1 MNFLDL
7 QSKDGA
13 KARIASQ
20 GAHLCSWIPASGSEQ
35 LFMSSRSEFKEG
47 IAIRGG
53 VPVVFPQFSN
63 LGTLPKHGFART
75 SEWRLLEAGA
85 VESSSVDTGAA
96 QAVYELKENI
106 ARLTIWP
113 HVFRA
118 VLRFTLHGN
127 ILQMTLEIQN
137 TGDTYF
143 SFCSAL
149 HTYLAVRDIN
159 QVSLH
164 GLHGLHY
171 RDTVTGK
178 DHCLDKDVALHIRA
192 ETDRIYGGV
201 PACLE
206 LRQPHQTTL
215 ISSAGF
221 ADAVV
226 WNPGAAAAS
235 IGDME
240 AGGEQRMLC
249 VEAASILRPVNL
261 APGENWRGSQTLEIR
276 A

>member
-20 GAHLCSWIPASGSEQ
+20 GAHLCSWIPAGGSEQ
-35 LFMSSRSEFKEG
+35 LFMSGRSEFKEG

-75 SEWRLLEAGA
+75 SEWRLLESG
-85 VESSSVDTGAA
+85 VLDSGAA

-127 ILQMTLEIQN
+127 ALQMTLDIQN
-137 TGDTYF
+137 TGDTHF
-143 SFCSAL
+143 NFCAAL
-149 HTYLAVRDIN
+149 HTYLAVRDIS
-159 QVSLH
+159 QASLH
-164 GLHGLHY
+164 GLQGLHY

-178 DHCLDKDVALHIRA
+178 DHCLDSDAALQVQA
-192 ETDRIYGGV
+192 ETDRIYGGA
-201 PACLE
+201 PARLE
-206 LRQPHQTTL
+206 LRQPHQTTV

-226 WNPGAAAAS
+226 WNPGAGAANIS
-235 IGDME
+235 DME
-240 AGGEQRMLC
+240 AGGEKRMLC
-249 VEAASILRPVNL
+249 VEAATILRPVNL
-261 APGENWRGSQTLEIR
+261 APGGNWSGSQTLEILV
-276 A
+276 